1 MNDIVD
7 LVVDRGA
14 KELPSGLFFS
24 PAGNFSSRPTAAPQ
38 PLNML
43 EPVGARTGAAGVAD
57 PFFPRHH
64 FEHGSRKLATSVP
77 MIDLEGQGVS
87 TRLPFGHPS
96 GE

>member
-1 MNDIVD
+1 
-7 LVVDRGA
+7 
-14 KELPSGLFFS
+14 
-24 PAGNFSSRPTAAPQ
+24 
-38 PLNML
+38 ML

-87 TRLPFGHPS
+87 TRLPFGHPLQGNDCRMIAPIEMS
-96 GE
+96 AIQSACMPAPVSAS